1 MSENGSIVIK
11 MLRNETMSKKVQKID
26 EATMICE
33 RTTFK
38 GEEKEH
44 LKKQW
49 PIFFHLSK
57 IINFL

>member
-1 MSENGSIVIK
+1 MSENGSTAIK
-11 MLRNETMSKKVQKID
+11 TLRNETKLRRNFLKMN

-44 LKKQW
+44 LKK
-49 PIFFHLSK
+49 
-57 IINFL
+57 